1 MISTCFIQKQ
11 TILTMIQ
18 IYFFLYFFFIE
29 KLNLSEFQIDS
40 WLINIADQYPTLA
53 KVESIGSS
61 HEGRDMKLIRVNK
74 PQQLRRY

>member
-1 MISTCFIQKQ
+1 MFYSITDYFNNDTDMIFFI
-11 TILTMIQ
+11 
-18 IYFFLYFFFIE
+18 FFFIE

-74 PQQLRRY
+74 PQQFRRY

>member
-1 MISTCFIQKQ
+1 
-11 TILTMIQ
+11 MIQ
-18 IYFFLYFFFIE
+18 IYFFLIE

-61 HEGRDMKLIRVNK
+61 HEGRDMKLIRVNR

>member
-1 MISTCFIQKQ
+1 
-11 TILTMIQ
+11 MIQ
-18 IYFFLYFFFIE
+18 IYFFLIE

-40 WLINIADQYPTLA
+40 WLINIADQYSTLA

-61 HEGRDMKLIRVNK
+61 HEGRDMKLIRVNR